1 MQVIAMFIYLFL
13 FIYLFIYLKFGTSGA
28 FSMSTKVYTNFL
40 YSYRISRI
48 KSMVFTSFNNLE
60 QNKKTFSPQ
69 NFIWKILVILDLVL
83 GKSNSLPKRIHIIFY
98 CRDSIIK

>member
-13 FIYLFIYLKFGTSGA
+13 FIYIFIYLKFGTSGA

-40 YSYRISRI
+40 YSYRISRV

-60 QNKKTFSPQ
+60 QNKKTFSAQ
-69 NFIWKILVILDLVL
+69 NFIWKILDILDLVL
-83 GKSNSLPKRIHIIFY
+83 GKSNSLPKRIHMIFY

>member
-13 FIYLFIYLKFGTSGA
+13 FIYIFIYLKFGTSGA

-40 YSYRISRI
+40 YSYRISRV

-60 QNKKTFSPQ
+60 QNKKTFSAQ
-69 NFIWKILVILDLVL
+69 NFIWKVLDILDLVL

>member
-13 FIYLFIYLKFGTSGA
+13 FIYIFIYLKFGTSGA

-40 YSYRISRI
+40 YSYRISRV

-60 QNKKTFSPQ
+60 QNKKTFSAQ
-69 NFIWKILVILDLVL
+69 NFIWKIVDILDLVL
-83 GKSNSLPKRIHIIFY
+83 EKSNSLPKRIHIIFY